1 MDRINPDLLKTFLE
15 VARAEHL
22 GRAADNLI
30 ADQSTVSRKIVRL
43 EQEVGVPLFER
54 IGRNIRLTEAGKRFV
69 VRAER
74 LLNELRDA
82 VNDAQHAMTTATGL
96 IHVGFL
102 HTVGARWLP
111 ERISRFLKGHPQVRF
126 VLNDG
131 TAAEVTTGVLNGD
144 HDIGIV
150 GPPPHNVPELEIV
163 PIFRE
168 LIAVVTYATHPLAKQ
183 KSCTLSD
190 LTNEPLI
197 LLRSRSGLRRVIDD
211 AFTNQGMSPTIAYE
225 ADDFSIIQGLVEAKL
240 GITLMPTPLPTPSTD
255 LVAVPLRDPPVMRT
269 MAMIW
274 DRRRTLPP
282 AALLF
287 AQELRSEAPEVLD
300 STV

>member
-43 EQEVGVPLFER
+43 EEEVGVPLFER

-74 LLNELRDA
+74 LLSEMRDA
-82 VNDAQHAMTTATGL
+82 VNDAQHASTTATGL

-111 ERISRFLKGHPQVRF
+111 DRISRFLKGHPQVRF
-126 VLNDG
+126 ILNDG
-131 TAAEVTTGVLNGD
+131 TAAEVTTGVVNGD
-144 HDIGIV
+144 YDIGIL
-150 GPPPHNVPELEIV
+150 GPPPHNVTELEIV

-168 LIAVVTYATHPLAKQ
+168 LIAVIAYAGHPLAEQ
-183 KSCTLSD
+183 KSCALSD
-190 LTNEPLI
+190 ITNEPLI
-197 LLRSRSGLRRVIDD
+197 LVRSRSGLRRVIDD
-211 AFTNQGMSPTIAYE
+211 AFTSQGISPNIAYE

-240 GITLMPTPLPTPSTD
+240 GITLMPAPLPTPSTE
-255 LVAVPLRDPPVMRT
+255 LVVVPLRDPPVMRT

-287 AQELRSEAPEVLD
+287 AQELRSEAPEVFD
-300 STV
+300 